1 MVLRKFL
8 SKAILPN
15 FGRNLTRCV
24 GIELGSTDELSLVP
38 SSDYRFQEEKRL
50 GGAFSR
56 TATCKAT
63 GNEICMCRKSLS

>member
-1 MVLRKFL
+1 M
-8 SKAILPN
+8 AY
-15 FGRNLTRCV
+15 

-38 SSDYRFQEEKRL
+38 TSDYRFQEEKRL

-63 GNEICMCRKSLS
+63 GNEIRVITRQIE

>member
-1 MVLRKFL
+1 M
-8 SKAILPN
+8 AY
-15 FGRNLTRCV
+15 

-38 SSDYRFQEEKRL
+38 TSDYRFQEEKRL